1 MSKPF
6 QQTQL
11 EFANWLRT
19 PDAAA
24 TEFADI
30 EPRRLA
36 IYRRLIHSNIRQ
48 FMSSGFPVLQSVL
61 TVEQW
66 QSLLAEFVAQHR
78 SDSPLFSDIGAEF
91 VAFLSRDGLQ
101 LDDYPGWLF
110 DLARY
115 ERMEVDVQFATLST
129 DYIACSAISE
139 TQVLHLNPTAEIGIF
154 DYPVAQ
160 INRDFMPQQPLPTP
174 YFVLV
179 YQTPAGQ
186 VQFIELNS
194 LTALA
199 LDFLQQKPRNL
210 MQLSE
215 ALAKQLPDFTEQQL
229 REGFT
234 AVAADLAERFVLLD
248 KP

>member
-1 MSKPF
+1 MAKSF

-11 EFANWLRT
+11 EFAKWLRS
-19 PDAAA
+19 PNASAS
-24 TEFADI
+24 EFADI

-48 FMSSGFPVLQSVL
+48 FISSGFPVLQSLL
-61 TVEQW
+61 TAQQW
-66 QSLLAEFVAQHR
+66 QSLIAEFVAQHR
-78 SDSPLFSDIGAEF
+78 ADSPLFSDIGAEF

-115 ERMEVDVQFATLST
+115 ERMEVDVQFASLSA
-129 DYIACSAISE
+129 DYIPYVEMST
-139 TQVLHLNPTAEIGIF
+139 TQLLHLNPTAEIGIF

-160 INRDFMPQQPLPTP
+160 INSDFMPQEPLPTP

-199 LDFLQQKPRNL
+199 LDFCNKSRVTCCSLVKRWQNNYRILPSNSYEKALLRWL
-210 MQLSE
+210 RIWLS
-215 ALAKQLPDFTEQQL
+215 
-229 REGFT
+229 GSCC
-234 AVAADLAERFVLLD
+234 
-248 KP
+248 